1 MCIRDRPIVI
11 YRLLGQPGDL
21 GFGGA
26 MAASVLLMVLV
37 VVAMVAGDR
46 LRAGSAG
53 EF

>member
-1 MCIRDRPIVI
+1 MI

-21 GFGGA
+21 SFGGA

-46 LRAGSAG
+46 LRAGERRG
-53 EF
+53 VLMVRPC